1 MSLFPLSSFKN
12 TDYPVDVRRNVFER
26 NKSLRHIIVHDSY
39 PKIDIDVSNEQ
50 WKMNRMIFIVSFIDI
65 CGNVMENNNKIWVY
79 GEDLEHYVHK
89 VMHNKKS
96 FIYNYMN
103 DDLFLSQSSNYS
115 IRLS

>member
-1 MSLFPLSSFKN
+1 MILTPKN
-12 TDYPVDVRRNVFER
+12 DVF
-26 NKSLRHIIVHDSY
+26 
-39 PKIDIDVSNEQ
+39 VSNEQ

-65 CGNVMENNNKIWVY
+65 CGNVMDNNNKIWVY

-103 DDLFLSQSSNYS
+103 DDVFLSQSSNYN
-115 IRLS
+115 IRLSQQDTHTNDS